1 MGKLDCDCFRY
12 SGGGGCVCSIYE
24 LMAVGLG
31 KVDKQSRSQR
41 HTYGRGAR
49 LRIRIADYLLLLNYW
64 TVNLFSKANS
74 LITIFK
80 IIIPGLT
87 IGALLFTGFHGGNF
101 TSGSSIA
108 PNGWASVL
116 TAVATSGIVF
126 AFNGFQS
133 PINMA
138 GEAKIPANRFRLRL
152 SVRCWS
158 QPSFTSY
165 CKSHLS
171 VRLNL
176 P

>member
-1 MGKLDCDCFRY
+1 M
-12 SGGGGCVCSIYE
+12 
-24 LMAVGLG
+24 GLG
-31 KVDKQSRSQR
+31 QMDKQSCSQR
-41 HTYGRGAR
+41 HTYGRGLGFASV
-49 LRIRIADYLLLLNYW
+49 LLIIYFLLNYW

-152 SVRCWS
+152 SVRYWS
-158 QPSFTSY
+158 QPSFTSC
-165 CKSHLS
+165 CKSRLS

-176 P
+176 Q